1 MNVQKSKLNIEKYG
15 RRMTMFIISEWHKL
29 CGERKLG
36 NKTKEKYQEANRGTW
51 KVAYKVKCEV
61 EKKKFLTLV
70 GQKSDCKEDF

>member
-36 NKTKEKYQEANRGTW
+36 NKTKEKYQEPEGLGKLLIKSN
-51 KVAYKVKCEV
+51 VK
-61 EKKKFLTLV
+61 
-70 GQKSDCKEDF
+70 